1 MKKVV
6 SIIAF
11 LLLFVLQ
18 MNNVQAQTKIMV
30 QPLNMVIGIPEM
42 IIISLFSGMAITILV
57 VVFKKVTHK

>member
-6 SIIAF
+6 SIVAF

-18 MNNVQAQTKIMV
+18 MNNVQAETKIAV